1 MTSSTG
7 LSLIHPDLLDV
18 IIPGQFKY
26 IVNKSDRLMLV
37 NAWKAITL
45 TETREFVKNNSE
57 SFMFSSNPLIAI
69 ISQAMLDLGYDLHS
83 GNSFG
88 YTMRTMQFIAIHGE
102 KIFRDQFLKE
112 KIE

>member
-1 MTSSTG
+1 MTSNLST
-7 LSLIHPDLLDV
+7 PDLLPSV
-18 IIPGQFKY
+18 NIIPGQFKY

-83 GNSFG
+83 GSSFG
-88 YTMRTMQFIAIHGE
+88 YTMRTMQFIAIYGE
-102 KIFRDQFLKE
+102 KMFKDQVLKE